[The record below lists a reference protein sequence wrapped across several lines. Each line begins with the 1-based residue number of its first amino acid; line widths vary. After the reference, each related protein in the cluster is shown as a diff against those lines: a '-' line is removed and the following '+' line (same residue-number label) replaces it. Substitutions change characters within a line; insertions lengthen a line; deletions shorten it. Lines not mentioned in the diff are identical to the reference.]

1 MMVLETVFFAITA
14 IITLIF
20 LVQISPTSTNS
31 IDSST
36 FELKTIGN
44 DALNTIYTEK
54 MHVIGDMQIR
64 GWEKNYTVKYTTNN
78 PTSKLVVCII
88 TNNYQE
94 LISSLNSMLPNSVI
108 YNIYIGNGTKTVFL
122 CTPSGFGY
130 DTETPSTMIGSV
142 AISHHPI
149 SIDPEFLSGF
159 STTGSDILNDFV
171 TNSNPYDGATY
182 DVILEMSY
190 LWTK

>member
-1 MMVLETVFFAITA
+1 MMILETVFFAITA

-44 DALNTIYTEK
+44 DALNTIYNEK
-54 MHVIGDMQIR
+54 MHVIGDVQIKQ
-64 GWEKNYTVKYTTNN
+64 WEKKYNVTYTTNN

-88 TNNYQE
+88 NNNYQE
-94 LISSLNSMLPNSVI
+94 LINSLNSTLPYSVI
-108 YNIYIGNGTKTVFL
+108 YNVYISNGTKTVFL
-122 CTPSGFGY
+122 CTPSGLGY
-130 DTETPSTMIGSV
+130 DNETPSTMIGSV

-171 TNSNPYDGATY
+171 KNSNPYKGSTY

-190 LWTK
+190 LWKK